1 MTNQA
6 GTSVRLSISML
17 KESWLHVSLIACFAA
32 AIALLMFL
40 DYFNLEKIAFFNNT
54 GFMFDYTWKGRLF
67 LLFFFWLF
75 VLESFTGLKSLNGE
89 RGIKSRSKLRLIA
102 VFLVA
107 LIPLIYVIG
116 INFLG
121 LDQIVIRVGELIR
134 LDYWK
139 ANSIFWSNFVNGDW
153 PLSLEYVVFT
163 IAFVATVLLA
173 YGKKGLRTFSISAAL
188 VAGIAVVYMIDT
200 MYPGGAFTPFQ
211 VFALPTSACAAAV
224 LQAIGMRFSLVF
236 SPILAS
242 TPVIATYVN
251 GSMVPTSIAWP
262 CAGVQSLFLYTIL
275 ILLLFKKSDI
285 SLFRKSVY
293 FIIGAVGTYSVNVLR
308 IVTYFVLLVNQG
320 TDAALTFHNVY
331 GELYFFAW
339 ILLYMLLIIT
349 IQKYNLVEKTKIA
362 FTKIVT
368 RRNSP

>member
-6 GTSVRLSISML
+6 GTSVRLSISMP
-17 KESWLHVSLIACFAA
+17 KESWLHVSLVVCFAA

-40 DYFNLEKIAFFNNT
+40 DYFNLEKIAFFNDT

-67 LLFFFWLF
+67 LFLFFWLF
-75 VLESFTGLKSLNGE
+75 VLESLSGFKLLKE
-89 RGIKSRSKLRLIA
+89 RGIKSWSKLRLVAI
-102 VFLVA
+102 FLCA

-121 LDQIVIRVGELIR
+121 LDQIVLGAGEFVR

-139 ANSIFWSNFVNGDW
+139 ANSIFWSNFLHGDW

-163 IAFVATVLLA
+163 VAFVATVLLA
-173 YGKKGLRTFSISAAL
+173 YGKKGLRTFSISVAL

-211 VFALPTSACAAAV
+211 VLALPTSACAAAL

-236 SPILAS
+236 SPILSS
-242 TPVIATYVN
+242 TPVISTNVN
-251 GSMVPTSIAWP
+251 GSMISTSIAWP

-275 ILLLFKKSDI
+275 ILLLFKRSNI

-293 FIIGAVGTYSVNVLR
+293 FVIGAVGTYSVNVLR

-339 ILLYMLLIIT
+339 ILLYMLLIIG
-349 IQKYNLVEKTKIA
+349 IQKYSLVEKTKTA

-368 RRNSP
+368 RRNP